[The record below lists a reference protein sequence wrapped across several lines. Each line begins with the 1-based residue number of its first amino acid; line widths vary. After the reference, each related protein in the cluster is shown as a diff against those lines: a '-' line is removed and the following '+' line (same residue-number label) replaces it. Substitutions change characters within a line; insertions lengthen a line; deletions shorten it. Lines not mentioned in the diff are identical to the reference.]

1 MTKLI
6 KKTWL
11 CAVITLVLSAG
22 VLRAKGQVLNSPTAN
37 ANLIAPLAQS
47 IGVISSPSTVNFT
60 LAPNG
65 TASGSSS
72 VTIVTTWNLEAART
86 SLKIYAYFSSS
97 TAALTDSG
105 SPANNIGSAHVL
117 GSVDSGANVAF
128 TSAGPFASGSSLTV
142 YSTAINSSNRN
153 TSHVNT
159 LGLTI
164 DTTGLAL
171 PAATFKGTLLIQAQS
186 I

>member
-1 MTKLI
+1 MTKFI
-6 KKTWL
+6 KKACL
-11 CAVITLVLSAG
+11 CAVIAVVVSAG
-22 VLRAKGQVLNSPTAN
+22 VQRAKGQVLNSPTAN

-60 LAPNG
+60 LARNG
-65 TASGSSS
+65 TATGSSS
-72 VTIVTTWNLEAART
+72 VTIVTTWNLGAART

-97 TAALTDSG
+97 AAALTDSG

-117 GSVDSGANVAF
+117 GSVNGGANVAF
-128 TSAGPFASGSSLTV
+128 TSASPFASGSSITV
-142 YSTAINSSNRN
+142 YSVAINSSNRN
-153 TSHVNT
+153 TSHVDT

-171 PAATFKGTLLIQAQS
+171 PAATYKGTLLIRAQS

>member
-1 MTKLI
+1 VVTDF
-6 KKTWL
+6 KKMWL
-11 CAVITLVLSAG
+11 CATIAIVLMAG
-22 VLRAKGQVLNSPTAN
+22 VLRARGQVLNSPAAN

-47 IGVISSPSTVNFT
+47 VGIISSPSTINFT
-60 LAPNG
+60 LAANG
-65 TASGSSS
+65 TAAGSSS

-86 SLKIYAYFSSS
+86 SLKVYAYFSSS

-117 GSVDSGANVAF
+117 GSVDGGANVAF
-128 TSAGPFASGSSLTV
+128 NSASPFASGSSITV
-142 YSTAINSSNRN
+142 YSVAINSSNRN
-153 TSHVNT
+153 SSHANT

-164 DTTGLAL
+164 DTAGLAL
-171 PAATFKGTLLIQAQS
+171 PAATYNGTLLIQAQS